1 MFPNSRF
8 CGPHCKCTECHN
20 NEADKK
26 ARENAI
32 KSTLSRNPDAFS
44 SKIEVL
50 GNMFPEEIVV
60 SKKNEKKKEQQSDA
74 MLGHKR
80 GCTCKKTMCRKKY
93 CECFNAGVAC
103 SYLCKCENC

>member
-1 MFPNSRF
+1 MGYCECFAKSKY
-8 CGPHCKCTECHN
+8 CGPYCKCVDCHN
-20 NEADKK
+20 NEGDKK

-50 GNMFPEEIVV
+50 GNMFPGDEIIVN
-60 SKKNEKKKEQQSDA
+60 KKNEKTKKKKESDA

-80 GCTCKKTMCRKKY
+80 GCNCTKTLCRKKY
-93 CECFNAGVAC
+93 
-103 SYLCKCENC
+103 